1 MAITS
6 LFIAFG
12 ISTLYLFM
20 FYTSG
25 LIAIELFKFKI
36 KNYFVAIAT
45 GFFSYF
51 TFLSVCT
58 FPLQLI
64 SVLPYTFFI
73 YYIFAIS
80 VIYLLF
86 CFVFMRFWLNTNVFK
101 VDSLF
106 FIGVVFIFIAIDF
119 VSIKFISTENFSRH
133 KNTLA
138 ILYWLKDNPVS
149 FFNNSTLFNFLGF
162 KPFQGWYSFQLSTI
176 MMVNAQPYQY
186 KDIIIPLTV
195 ILDAF
200 LITSIFFTFYE
211 SFGLNDKFKKRVIK
225 FSVSLVIFI
234 LTRMAFWKLGYSI
247 FGGEMILL
255 YLIFYATTL
264 LLRYTTFNNR
274 ERHNPILIGLI
285 LGGYISFSWDS
296 SYQILFLLYAF
307 IFTIQRKFT
316 QNFTKDILK
325 IALFPMVGFIFYNVI
340 LGLYIQIIIFGSILL
355 VMFMTA
361 YLMNKNYSFVVK
373 FELFLENRSTFA
385 VLIVPI
391 FFMAI
396 STAFILAFNENIIS
410 EEYNSLNI
418 LYIWMSVIKNNIAQ
432 QLLTFIISM
441 SLLAGSLV
449 WVFFR
454 KKIKADL
461 LTSVVDLFLISY
473 LTFYNPISVRF
484 ISTFYPKMFETNG
497 MVLLVLLF
505 ATLNSLPYSIKGKG
519 LKEKNEEV
527 VVIKHYSRVSF

>member
-1 MAITS
+1 MLVSS
-6 LFIAFG
+6 LFIAIG
-12 ISTLYLFM
+12 ISMLYLFM

-25 LIAIELFKFKI
+25 LITLELFKFKI

-64 SVLPYTFFI
+64 SVLPYVFFI

-86 CFVFMRFWLNTNVFK
+86 CFVFMRFWLNTNFFK
-101 VDSLF
+101 MDSLLF
-106 FIGVVFIFIAIDF
+106 LGVVAIFITIDY
-119 VSIKFISTENFSRH
+119 VSMNYISNENFSRH

-149 FFNNSTLFNFLGF
+149 FFNDSTLFNFLGF
-162 KPFQGWYSFQLSTI
+162 RPFQGWYSFQLSTI

-186 KDIIIPLTV
+186 KDLLVPMTL

-200 LITSIFFTFYE
+200 VLSSIFATFYE
-211 SFGLNDKFKKRVIK
+211 SFCQKDKFKNKSLIFVSSLLLFVI
-225 FSVSLVIFI
+225 
-234 LTRMAFWKLGYSI
+234 TRIVLWRMDYSI
-247 FGGEMILL
+247 FSGEIMLL
-255 YLIFYATTL
+255 YLILYATTM

-274 ERHNPILIGLI
+274 ERYNPILVGII

-307 IFTIQRKFT
+307 IFTIQRRFT

-325 IALFPMVGFIFYNVI
+325 IALFPMFGFIFYNII
-340 LGLYIQIIIFGSILL
+340 LSLYLQVVIFGGILF
-355 VMFMTA
+355 VMIITT

-373 FELFLENRSTFA
+373 FETFLENRNTFT
-385 VLIVPI
+385 VLFVPI
-391 FFMAI
+391 FFMTI
-396 STAFILAFNENIIS
+396 STAFILAFNENIMS
-410 EEYNSLNI
+410 ESYNSLNI
-418 LYIWMSVIKNNIAQ
+418 LYMWLSFIKNNIAK
-432 QLLTFIISM
+432 QLITFIISM
-441 SLLAGSLV
+441 SLLAASIV

-454 KKIKADL
+454 KKIKHDL
-461 LTSVVDLFLISY
+461 LSNIVDLFLISY

-484 ISTFYPKMFETNG
+484 INTFYPKMFETNG
-497 MVLLVLLF
+497 IVLLVLLF
-505 ATLNSLPYSIKGKG
+505 VMINSVPYVIKTK
-519 LKEKNEEV
+519 KEKQNTSEV
-527 VVIKHYSRVSF
+527 VVIKKYSRLIF